1 MAERSQDSVYYIRH
15 KDIVLQKAEE
25 YREKNKEK
33 LKEYQQNRY
42 KNLRRKMQT
51 S

>member
-1 MAERSQDSVYYIRH
+1 MAERNQDSVYYIRY
-15 KDIVLQKAEE
+15 KDIVLQKAKE

-33 LKEYQQNRY
+33 LKKYQENRY
-42 KNLRRKMQT
+42 KNLRRKKQT

>member
-1 MAERSQDSVYYIRH
+1 MAERSQDSVYYIRY
-15 KDIVLQKAEE
+15 KDIVLQKAKE

-33 LKEYQQNRY
+33 LKKYLEKRY
-42 KNLRRKMQT
+42 KNLRRKKQT